1 MRAASAIGARARRFT
16 IEMPIDVPDGFG
28 GILRSYQPGPRVWGA
43 MELLSTMERLQA
55 GGLETL
61 VTHRVSLRYRD
72 GMSPDQRLSLG
83 LRHFRI
89 RSADDP
95 NGRRE
100 QLVCLVEEIAP

>member
-1 MRAASAIGARARRFT
+1 MKGLPTIGARACRFT

-43 MELLSTMERLQA
+43 IELLSTMERLRA

-61 VTHRVSLRYRD
+61 VTHRVSLPYRT

-100 QLVCLVEEIAP
+100 QIVCLVEEIAA